1 MSVELSQLIASF
13 EKAWPIELAETW
25 DAPGLI
31 AGSANQRVARVLLTV
46 DVTAEILAEAQD
58 GAFDLILAHHPYL
71 MRGIT
76 TVNEQT
82 AKGALLASAARSNTA
97 IYAAHTNADVVS
109 DGVSAALAA
118 AIGITTARPLVASTD
133 QSIGHGR
140 IGDLAAPMTLG
151 DFARQVANVLPSTA
165 TGVRV
170 AGEYDQIVSC
180 IALCGGAGDSF
191 IADAIASGADV
202 YLSSDLR
209 HHPAQDAREHA
220 QLHNSKPALVD
231 VSHWAGE
238 WMWLEV
244 AAARLA
250 KEFSEVQFVV
260 SHIRTDPWDFVVTQ

>member
-1 MSVELSQLIASF
+1 MSVELSQLISAF
-13 EKAWPIELAETW
+13 ESTWPLELAESW
-25 DAPGLI
+25 DAPGLV
-31 AGSANQRVARVLLTV
+31 AGSANQRISRVLLTV

-58 GAFDLILAHHPYL
+58 GAFDLIFSHHPYL
-71 MRGIT
+71 MRGVT
-76 TVNEQT
+76 TLNEQT
-82 AKGALLASAARSNTA
+82 SKGALLASAARSNTA

-118 AIGITTARPLVASTD
+118 ALGISNARPLVATAD

-140 IGDLAAPMTLG
+140 VGDLAAPIKLG
-151 DFARQVANVLPSTA
+151 DFARQIAGVLPSTA

-170 AGEYDQIVSC
+170 AGDFDQIVSRV
-180 IALCGGAGDSF
+180 ALCGGAGDSF
-191 IADAIASGADV
+191 IGDAIASGADV

-209 HHPAQDAREHA
+209 HHPTQDAREHA
-220 QLHNSKPALVD
+220 QLNNSKPALID